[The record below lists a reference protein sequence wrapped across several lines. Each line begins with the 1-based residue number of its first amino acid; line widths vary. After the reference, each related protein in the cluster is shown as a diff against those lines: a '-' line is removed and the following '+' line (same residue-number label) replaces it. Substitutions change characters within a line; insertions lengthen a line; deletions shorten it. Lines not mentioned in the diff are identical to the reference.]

1 MNSVFSDIIG
11 EVGRQCDGEAF
22 GFFPAVSRN
31 YSGMLGR
38 GGLCSGRVVLER

>member
-11 EVGRQCDGEAF
+11 EVGRQCDGKAF
-22 GFFPAVSRN
+22 GFFSAVSWS

-38 GGLCSGRVVLER
+38 GSLCSGRVVLER